1 MNPSVKHAIEEY
13 LAKASRTGKIV
24 SSAEIRELQSKLT
37 VPLPDWYIEVM
48 STYPLA
54 GLYLDY
60 PLYEA
65 KGDDDGYCPIEIA
78 TANNIYSESVE
89 CYPGLAITDL
99 GYACLAI
106 DPTGGGDPY
115 FMKVAEGDNPSVYQV
130 CHDVSD
136 VGTEIEAMGMIKIA
150 NSLSEFFGKARIRI

>member
-1 MNPSVKHAIEEY
+1 
-13 LAKASRTGKIV
+13 
-24 SSAEIRELQSKLT
+24 
-37 VPLPDWYIEVM
+37 
-48 STYPLA
+48 
-54 GLYLDY
+54 
-60 PLYEA
+60 
-65 KGDDDGYCPIEIA
+65 CPIEIA

-130 CHDVSD
+130 YHDVSD